1 MEAGLKILGTKS
13 EIFSQNSREI
23 FQLRVQ
29 SKFLTGLGKEF
40 FIDDNNKR
48 ILYII
53 ALKGIV
59 TTHYAKMAMPD
70 SRGILETGDMET
82 PQHGNA

>member
-53 ALKGIV
+53 AL
-59 TTHYAKMAMPD
+59 
-70 SRGILETGDMET
+70 
-82 PQHGNA
+82 